1 MRIFTLIAALEASC
15 PDNWSLS
22 GESCVPGND
31 WSLTCDSDGTMMI
44 SAHINHFYEN
54 IPENIKADLISA
66 LKSEDGWSDV
76 DGSSDQLEKIVS
88 AS

>member
-22 GESCVPGND
+22 GASCVPGND
-31 WSLTCDSDGTMMI
+31 WSLTCDIDGTMMI
-44 SAHINHFYEN
+44 SAHINYFYEN

-66 LKSEDGWSDV
+66 LKSED
-76 DGSSDQLEKIVS
+76 LHPC
-88 AS
+88 